1 MLTKTIVSITDSGG
15 IATIHTVFPNTF
27 KVSVSNK
34 QTKNILVGLKG
45 NLDIYLNEFEDYL
58 KKATE
63 AQPCNATGR
72 SKPMFPKGSQQ
83 CVINDFAIRAM
94 GNVWLHP

>member
-1 MLTKTIVSITDSGG
+1 M
-15 IATIHTVFPNTF
+15 
-27 KVSVSNK
+27 
-34 QTKNILVGLKG
+34 GLKG

-83 CVINDFAIRAM
+83 RVINDFAIRAM
-94 GNVWLHP
+94 GNVWLHPWVCTSDCKAQQKSREDMLAWGFIKQAVSL